1 MSWASTTRCKITCC
15 LLVIS
20 SLRFTLLFLK
30 TAHFKPEGLCAMCVC
45 EYCSGMPV
53 EVPSLHLVFW
63 VRLSLLISASRYT
76 PDYMAQEFLRIFPV
90 YLPYPYRMAEHHW
103 VWLTLVVRFVAGTLI
118 HQAVSPAPIRVFQ
131 ITKFKV
137 ASIRTVSD
145 FCSEDIWFLL
155 CSQGW
160 PWLPDS
166 PISHLSTS
174 WDL

>member
-1 MSWASTTRCKITCC
+1 
-15 LLVIS
+15 
-20 SLRFTLLFLK
+20 
-30 TAHFKPEGLCAMCVC
+30 MCVC
-45 EYCSGMPV
+45 EYCSGMPM

-63 VRLSLLISASRYT
+63 VRLSLLIFASRYT

-90 YLPYPYRMAEHHW
+90 YLPYPYRMAEYHW

-131 ITKFKV
+131 LTKFKV

-166 PISHLSTS
+166 PVSPISQLLGIYRSVFPPITS
-174 WDL
+174 SFVLFLEIGIYFVSRIPSLL